1 MAAVGLR
8 DVLAQ
13 RDFRRYAFAR
23 FLATITWQML
33 AVAVGWQVY
42 DITRDP
48 LDLGLIGLAQFLPFL
63 ALVLP
68 GGQLADRI
76 DRRRVLLIAYLAD
89 DLAGVPGDGLGG
101 CWTSVLD
108 AGRSSDGR
116 EPRPDRTVPARG
128 RVQCDLVPVCDGHRP
143 SDRRRPLCTGG
154 IDEPCTG

>member
-1 MAAVGLR
+1 MDTTPGPSLR

-48 LDLGLIGLAQFLPFL
+48 LDLGLIGLAQFLPFF

-68 GGQLADRI
+68 GGQLADRA
-76 DRRRVLLIAYLAD
+76 DRRAVLVMAYLTEMIAVLLLIAFTLSGSRSTWPVFAAMA
-89 DLAGVPGDGLGG
+89 LVG
-101 CWTSVLD
+101 
-108 AGRSSDGR
+108 AGRAFWM
-116 EPRPDRTVPARG
+116 PAG
-128 RVQCDLVPVCDGHRP
+128 
-143 SDRRRPLCTGG
+143 
-154 IDEPCTG
+154 